1 MIIIKKNEKDSIDRM
16 LKRYKQKL
24 KKTKQVRAIRDRK
37 QYTKP
42 SEIKR
47 LKMQKAIYIQKLRDE
62 EQKNSF

>member
-1 MIIIKKNEKDSIDRM
+1 MIIIKKNEKDSIDSM

-47 LKMQKAIYIQKLRDE
+47 LKMQKAVYIQKLIDE

>member
-16 LKRYKQKL
+16 LKRYKQKI
-24 KKTKQVRAIRDRK
+24 KRTKQVKAIRDRK

-42 SEIKR
+42 SEVKR
-47 LKMQKAIYIQKLRDE
+47 LQMQKAIYVQKLRDD

>member
-24 KKTKQVRAIRDRK
+24 KRTKQIRAIRDRK

-42 SEIKR
+42 SEVKR
-47 LKMQKAIYIQKLRDE
+47 LQKQKAVYIQMLRTE
-62 EQKNSF
+62 EEKSS